1 MKASAEAAKQAGVR
15 HFVYVSVAQT
25 PTRVMQDYQQCRA
38 EGEAAI
44 LATQIPATMIR
55 PWYVVGPGHY
65 WPLLLQPLFT
75 ILEWIPATSK
85 KAKALRLVTLKQM
98 LQTLLYSV
106 ENVPAAGVRIIE
118 IDEIKKSGSD
128 STAQVH

>member
-1 MKASAEAAKQAGVR
+1 
-15 HFVYVSVAQT
+15 
-25 PTRVMQDYQQCRA
+25 MQDYQQCRA